1 MELEPAKAIL
11 SDSNSALI
19 NSYQKLKSDP
29 SKVLSFVLR
38 WPRTKDFYYTLRAT
52 IPSESKDDVFGA
64 ARFLYLNRLCFNGVY
79 RENKSGYFNV
89 PYAESRSG
97 QFPTEKEFLEFS
109 KELQKAEIVCSDF
122 GESLDRSEKDDF
134 VYLDPPYSYS
144 EQRHRGEYGYNVFT
158 CDDEERLI
166 KKVSEASERGVKILI
181 SYNKAQRLR
190 KKLVKWHLSYAPV
203 RRSVAG
209 FSKHRKVVR
218 EFQLRNYV

>member
-1 MELEPAKAIL
+1 MTKPVIRWAGSKRKLLPKLAQLSPKNYNRYIEPFCGSACLFLELEPAKAIL

-122 GESLDRSEKDDF
+122 GESLDQIGRASC
-134 VYLDPPYSYS
+134 
-144 EQRHRGEYGYNVFT
+144 R
-158 CDDEERLI
+158 ER
-166 KKVSEASERGVKILI
+166 V
-181 SYNKAQRLR
+181 
-190 KKLVKWHLSYAPV
+190 
-203 RRSVAG
+203 
-209 FSKHRKVVR
+209 
-218 EFQLRNYV
+218 